1 MDINK
6 VITGLDKL
14 FEQKKLKEVEPY
26 LKESIL
32 AAKKEGD
39 KGAVLILLNEQIGY
53 YRSISRSSDS
63 LRAYKEA
70 KECIK
75 EMNLTGTEH
84 EATTLLNGAT
94 ALRAAGEQKEAMKEY
109 ERVEEIYQTTIPKG
123 DFRFA
128 GLYNNMSILY
138 SELEQY
144 EQVTKKL
151 LQALEVLQGLHEA
164 EIEQAITYTNLA
176 LNYGKLGQRE
186 EMKQCLS
193 KALKLFEEY
202 TQNKDAHYA
211 AALSGL
217 AGAYFEAGEMIE
229 AARTYQKVCEEIRS
243 YFGENMSYVVSL
255 ENLAVVY
262 RTMGD
267 LDQAEVLMNEA
278 ERIRKELESKS

>member
-6 VITGLDKL
+6 VIADLDKL
-14 FEQKKLKEVEPY
+14 FGEKRLKEVEPY
-26 LKESIL
+26 LKEAIL
-32 AAKKEGD
+32 TAKEEGD

-53 YRSISRSSDS
+53 YRSISRNSDS
-63 LRAYKEA
+63 LRAFSEA

-94 ALRAAGEQKEAMKEY
+94 ALRAAGEGKEAMKEY
-109 ERVEEIYQTTIPKG
+109 QRVEEIYQTTIPQG

-144 EQVTKKL
+144 EQVTEKL
-151 LQALEVLQGLHEA
+151 LQALEVLQGLCEA

-186 EMKQCLS
+186 EMKQCLN

-202 TQNKDAHYA
+202 TENKDAHYA

-243 YFGENMSYVVSL
+243 YFGENMSYVISL

-278 ERIRKELESKS
+278 ERIKKELESKS

>member
-6 VITGLDKL
+6 VIAGLDKL

-26 LKESIL
+26 LKEAIL
-32 AAKKEGD
+32 TAKEEDD

-53 YRSISRSSDS
+53 YRSISRNKDS
-63 LRAYKEA
+63 LRAFSEA

-94 ALRAAGEQKEAMKEY
+94 ALRAAGEGKEAMKEY
-109 ERVEEIYQTTIPKG
+109 ERVEEIYQTTIPQG

-144 EQVTKKL
+144 EQVTEKL
-151 LQALEVLQGLHEA
+151 LQALGVLQGLCEA

-186 EMKQCLS
+186 EMKQCLN

-202 TQNKDAHYA
+202 TENKDAHYA

-278 ERIRKELESKS
+278 ERIRKELEGAL